1 MRILE
6 KINFL
11 ILLVISISF
20 QAEAQFIKNLNQ
32 AVYQGMENTVEKKV
46 EQEVEK
52 MIIRNQ
58 LKSS

>member
-20 QAEAQFIKNLNQ
+20 QAEAQFIKNL
-32 AVYQGMENTVEKKV
+32 